1 MGAEAREPSV
11 RGLAG
16 ILAVLVGI
24 MLILNQ
30 EFWGTM
36 DVFLR
41 KPLIPVS
48 QTSKTACA
56 KVQHHVFDGDCEAVR
71 SEADLILAAAAISE
85 KPDLL
90 LKDAVPHPARED
102 RVLAELPMEEEALA
116 ASLMQDNV
124 QPETKGAAHL
134 PAEAAVAPV
143 PMASQME
150 SSDIIPES
158 LPDTPVIVGEI
169 ISRLPAAAEAVPEEP
184 SDKWIPVDT
193 VEADRKEPVLMENVE
208 DTEKRPLTDNI
219 EDVKKAD
226 PAAPKEPEIVPG
238 KPAGEPVTPEP
249 VMPQPVTPEPIMP
262 QPVTPE
268 PIMPQP
274 VTPELVVPQP
284 VTPEPVVPQPVTP
297 DEGIPDSGA
306 EEIPPEIV
314 EGEGAE
320 AVQPSGFLLDEA
332 GMMCAFRPEYAEIV
346 DGCLELPA
354 ECTGIR
360 SGAFLGCGAGIVEM
374 YIPAGVAVIEEG
386 ALSGLDNLEW
396 IEVEGGN
403 AGYASVSGVLFD
415 SSTSMLVKFPSGRV
429 DVYSIPSQTA
439 AIAGGAFEGTSLNRL
454 DLRRSAFVSFVGN
467 VFGDSAGNGIEI
479 AVPEEQYEM
488 YAQMLSGY
496 SVMLTK

>member
-1 MGAEAREPSV
+1 
-11 RGLAG
+11 
-16 ILAVLVGI
+16 
-24 MLILNQ
+24 
-30 EFWGTM
+30 
-36 DVFLR
+36 
-41 KPLIPVS
+41 
-48 QTSKTACA
+48 
-56 KVQHHVFDGDCEAVR
+56 
-71 SEADLILAAAAISE
+71 
-85 KPDLL
+85 
-90 LKDAVPHPARED
+90 
-102 RVLAELPMEEEALA
+102 
-116 ASLMQDNV
+116 
-124 QPETKGAAHL
+124 
-134 PAEAAVAPV
+134 
-143 PMASQME
+143 
-150 SSDIIPES
+150 
-158 LPDTPVIVGEI
+158 
-169 ISRLPAAAEAVPEEP
+169 
-184 SDKWIPVDT
+184 
-193 VEADRKEPVLMENVE
+193 MENVE

-249 VMPQPVTPEPIMP
+249 VM
-262 QPVTPE
+262 
-268 PIMPQP
+268 
-274 VTPELVVPQP
+274 PQP